1 MQALSRRGMADRLD
15 TALRALRA
23 LWRHMVQTRRDAVTR
38 RHRVH
43 PPTHTWRDPR
53 PNSTPTMLVAS
64 DVLGG
69 MRGVL
74 P

>member
-1 MQALSRRGMADRLD
+1 MHAISRRGMADRLH

-23 LWRHMVQTRRDAVTR
+23 LRRPMVRTRREIVTR

-43 PPTHTWRDPR
+43 PPTHTWRAPR
-53 PNSTPTMLVAS
+53 PHSAPMMLVAS

>member
-1 MQALSRRGMADRLD
+1 MQAVSRCGMADRLH

-23 LWRHMVQTRRDAVTR
+23 LQRHMVQTRRDAVTR
-38 RHRVH
+38 RPRV
-43 PPTHTWRDPR
+43 PTLPHTWRAPR
-53 PNSTPTMLVAS
+53 PHSAPTMLVAS

-69 MRGVL
+69 MCGVL

>member
-1 MQALSRRGMADRLD
+1 MHAISRREMADRLH

-23 LWRHMVQTRRDAVTR
+23 LRRPMVRTRREIVTR

-43 PPTHTWRDPR
+43 PPTHTWRAPR
-53 PNSTPTMLVAS
+53 PHSAPTMLVAS

-69 MRGVL
+69 MCGVL

>member
-1 MQALSRRGMADRLD
+1 MQAVSRRGMADRLH

-23 LWRHMVQTRRDAVTR
+23 LWRPMVRTRRDAVTR
-38 RHRVH
+38 RHGVH
-43 PPTHTWRDPR
+43 PPPHTWRAPR
-53 PNSTPTMLVAS
+53 PHSAPMMLVAS

>member
-1 MQALSRRGMADRLD
+1 MHAISRREMADRLH

-23 LWRHMVQTRRDAVTR
+23 LWRPMVRTRRDAVTR
-38 RHRVH
+38 RHGVH
-43 PPTHTWRDPR
+43 PPPHTWRAPR
-53 PNSTPTMLVAS
+53 PHSAPTLLVAS
-64 DVLGG
+64 AVLGG

>member
-1 MQALSRRGMADRLD
+1 MQAVSRRGMADRLH

-38 RHRVH
+38 RPRVPPLPH
-43 PPTHTWRDPR
+43 PWRAPRLHSPPTL
-53 PNSTPTMLVAS
+53 LVAS

>member
-1 MQALSRRGMADRLD
+1 MQAVSRRGMADRLH

-23 LWRHMVQTRRDAVTR
+23 LWRHMVWTRRDAVTR
-38 RHRVH
+38 RHWV
-43 PPTHTWRDPR
+43 PTLTHTRRAPR
-53 PNSTPTMLVAS
+53 PHSAPTMLVAS